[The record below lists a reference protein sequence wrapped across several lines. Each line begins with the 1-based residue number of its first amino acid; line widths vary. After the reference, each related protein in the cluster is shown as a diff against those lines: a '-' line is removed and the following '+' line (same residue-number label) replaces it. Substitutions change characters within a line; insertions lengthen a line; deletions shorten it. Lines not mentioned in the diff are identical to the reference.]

1 MTNENLIK
9 SIATPADST
18 LVLLVMDGV
27 GGLPVDG
34 KTELETARTPN
45 LDALAKK
52 SICGLADPVDYGITP
67 GSGPGH
73 LALFGYNPLH
83 YEIGRGVL
91 EALGVGMELTGK
103 DVAARGNFATV
114 DKQGIITDRRA
125 GRIAT
130 EKNKEICRILQNGI
144 AELGDVQVIVKPGRE
159 HRFVVLFRGE
169 GLDGRIA
176 DTDPQS
182 TGQLPLPARG
192 LAAEAEP
199 TVRVVNEFVRK
210 AAKILKDHHPANM
223 VLLRGFAKYP
233 DLPSMKELFQIHPA
247 AIAAYPMY
255 NGLAKLVGM
264 KILETGETIGDEF
277 QALKKN
283 FAYHDFFYVHI
294 KKTDSYGEDGNFQAK
309 IKVIEETDRYIPQ
322 LLSLKPDVVVVTG
335 DHSTPSLLKAHSW
348 HPCPFLLYSRFAR
361 VDEISRFTEK
371 ECVKGSLGRFPL
383 VKTIPLMLSHGLRL
397 KKFGA

>member
-1 MTNENLIK
+1 MTNESLIK
-9 SIATPADST
+9 SIAMPADSK

-27 GGLPVDG
+27 GGLPVNG
-34 KTELETARTPN
+34 KTELETAHTPN
-45 LDALAKK
+45 LDNLAKE
-52 SICGLADPVDYGITP
+52 SICGLADPVDYAITP

-73 LALFGYNPLH
+73 LALFGYDPLH

-91 EALGVGMELTGK
+91 EALGVGMELSGK
-103 DVAARGNFATV
+103 DVVARGNFATV
-114 DKQGIITDRRA
+114 DKQGVITDRRA

-144 AELGDVQVIVKPGRE
+144 EKIGDVQVIVKPGKE

-182 TGQLPLPARG
+182 TGQPSLPAKG
-192 LAAEAEP
+192 FTAEAES
-199 TVRVVNEFVRK
+199 TVRVVNEFVKK
-210 AAKILKDHHPANM
+210 AVEILRDHHPANM

-233 DLPSMKELFQIHPA
+233 DIPSMRKLFQIHPA

-255 NGLAKLVGM
+255 KGLAKLVGM
-264 KILETGETIGDEF
+264 KILETGETIEDEF
-277 QALKKN
+277 EVLKKN

-309 IKVIEETDRYIPQ
+309 VKVIEETDKHIPQ
-322 LLSLKPDVVVVTG
+322 LLNLKPDVVVIAG

-348 HPCPFLLYSRFAR
+348 HPTPVLLYSRFAR
-361 VDEISRFTEK
+361 VDEVSRFTEK
-371 ECVKGSLGRFPL
+371 ECVKGGLSRFPL

>member
-1 MTNENLIK
+1 MVNENFIK
-9 SIATPADST
+9 AIAMPADSK
-18 LVLLVMDGV
+18 LVLLILDGV
-27 GGLPVDG
+27 GGLPLDG
-34 KTELETARTPN
+34 KTELETAHTPN
-45 LDALAKK
+45 LDNLAKQ

-103 DVAARGNFATV
+103 DVVARGNFATV
-114 DKQGIITDRRA
+114 DKQGVITDRRA

-144 AELGDVQVIVKPGRE
+144 EEIGDVQVIVKPGKE

-169 GLDGRIA
+169 GLDGRIT

-182 TGQLPLPARG
+182 TGQPPIPARA

-199 TVRVVNEFVRK
+199 TVRVVNAFVRK
-210 AAKILKDHHPANM
+210 AVGILKDDRPANM
-223 VLLRGFAKYP
+223 ILLRGFAKYP
-233 DLPSMKELFQIHPA
+233 NLSSMRELFQIHPA

-255 NGLAKLVGM
+255 KGLAKLVGM

-277 QALKKN
+277 QTLEKN

-309 IKVIEETDRYIPQ
+309 VKVIEEADKHIPQ
-322 LLSLKPDVVVVTG
+322 LLNLKPDVVVVTG
-335 DHSTPSLLKAHSW
+335 DHSTPSLLKGHSW

-371 ECVKGSLGRFPL
+371 ECAKGSLGRFPL

>member
-9 SIATPADST
+9 SIAMPADSK

-45 LDALAKK
+45 LDNLAKE

-103 DVAARGNFATV
+103 DVVARGNFATV
-114 DKQGIITDRRA
+114 DKQGVITDRRT

-130 EKNKEICRILQNGI
+130 EKNKEICRVLQNGI
-144 AELGDVQVIVKPGRE
+144 EKLGDVRVVVKPGKE

-182 TGQLPLPARG
+182 TGQLPMRARA
-192 LAAEAEP
+192 LIAEADP
-199 TVRVVNEFVRK
+199 TARIVNEFIKK
-210 AAKILKDHHPANM
+210 AVEILREHHPANM
-223 VLLRGFAKYP
+223 ILLRGFAKYP
-233 DLPSMKELFQIHPA
+233 NLPLMKELFQIHAA

-255 NGLAKLVGM
+255 KGLAKLVGM
-264 KILETGETIGDEF
+264 KILETGETIENEF

-283 FAYHDFFYVHI
+283 FAFHDFFYVHV
-294 KKTDSYGEDGNFQAK
+294 KKIDSFGEDGNFQAK
-309 IKVIEETDRYIPQ
+309 VKVIEETDRYIPQ

-335 DHSTPSLLKAHSW
+335 DHSTPSLLKGHSW

-361 VDEISRFTEK
+361 VDEVSRFTEK
-371 ECVKGSLGRFPL
+371 ECVKGGLGRFPL